1 MGAPEFPVVAL
12 TEALDRLA
20 EMPPILEASLAG
32 RTAEAL
38 RTRTEAGGEFSLVE
52 QACHLRDLEREGY
65 LHRLHRML
73 GEEAPELKGFNGGE
87 IAQMRNYQAQ
97 DAHEAARDF
106 SRARSALIAGFAAC
120 DPGQLHRTGRFGG
133 RVITVVDLAS
143 MVVDHDRVHREELQR
158 LVASLPAP

>member
-1 MGAPEFPVVAL
+1 MGAPEFPVFAL

-73 GEEAPELKGFNGGE
+73 AEDAPELTGFQGDE
-87 IAQMRNYQAQ
+87 IARMRNYQAQ
-97 DAHEAARDF
+97 DAHQAAHDF
-106 SRARSALIAGFAAC
+106 ASSRSALISGLAAC
-120 DPGQLHRTGRFGG
+120 DPEQLRRLGRFAG
-133 RVITVVDLAS
+133 RLISVADLAS

>member
-1 MGAPEFPVVAL
+1 MGKAEYPVVSLTDAL
-12 TEALDRLA
+12 ERLA
-20 EMPPILEASLAG
+20 EMPPILEASVAG

-52 QACHLRDLEREGY
+52 QACHLRDLEHEGY

-73 GEEAPELKGFNGGE
+73 LEDEPELPGFQGDE
-87 IAQMRNYQAQ
+87 IARMRNYQAQ
-97 DAHEAARDF
+97 DALSACQDFARY
-106 SRARSALIAGFAAC
+106 RSALIAGFAAC
-120 DPGQLHRTGRFGG
+120 APEDLGRTGRFAG

-143 MVVDHDRVHREELQR
+143 MVVDHDRVHREELAR